1 VTCAERGGESGETPC
16 GYGANRAVRPAIC
29 VSSTRN
35 SPGDNVGTTDR
46 RVVPMNQL
54 LDLREKVTVSLS
66 IDDWAEVVAAVGT
79 SGCSFHTKER
89 VNAAIFDS
97 AKGTKRTLS

>member
-1 VTCAERGGESGETPC
+1 
-16 GYGANRAVRPAIC
+16 
-29 VSSTRN
+29 
-35 SPGDNVGTTDR
+35 
-46 RVVPMNQL
+46 MNQL

-66 IDDWAEVVAAVGT
+66 IDDWAEVVAAVGM

>member
-1 VTCAERGGESGETPC
+1 MCVERGDGPGRTPS
-16 GYGANRAVRPAIC
+16 GYGVNRAARLATC

-35 SPGDNVGTTDR
+35 IPGVNVGTTDR

-66 IDDWAEVVAAVGT
+66 IDDWAEVVAAVGM